1 MNWPPFPATESSL
14 GFKRFYLPVTGVKSY
29 QKYGRWEGDICRS
42 RREKGSCAVESGGA
56 DPGRTRISET
66 SAPEIFC
73 SSSEAGTRPATKSTM
88 KAINVQLPVR
98 LTKRVFLPGAG
109 PPRAAGYPKLLIKG
123 NGGRGWYAFF
133 RSLRAVLSGV
143 LDSTPYDQISSGR
156 EVSVVFTS
164 QGPVIYRYGRNS
176 AVDSAPATQETNR
189 TARFPER
196 S

>member
-1 MNWPPFPATESSL
+1 
-14 GFKRFYLPVTGVKSY
+14 
-29 QKYGRWEGDICRS
+29 
-42 RREKGSCAVESGGA
+42 
-56 DPGRTRISET
+56 
-66 SAPEIFC
+66 
-73 SSSEAGTRPATKSTM
+73 M

-98 LTKRVFLPGAG
+98 LTKRVLLPGAG
-109 PPRAAGYPKLLIKG
+109 PPRAAEHPKFLIKG
-123 NGGRGWYAFF
+123 SGGRSWYAFF